1 MQEEVFQKVSAKG
14 NWYFWLSGILLAGV
28 IGVSIFLLFMKKN
41 GLIKTDGLS
50 QKLDHPNIIPV
61 RPFERET
68 ASSIFFIGG
77 FQIYNSKG
85 QNITSAFSP
94 TLKQLFLY
102 IFFNTIKNGKG
113 ISSVTLDEVLWF
125 DKSGD
130 SARNN
135 RNVNISKLRSILD
148 ELEDVEVLN
157 ENSLWRIS
165 LGNAVFCDYL
175 EIMKLLRKSKS
186 TLLTEDEIHEL
197 ISLLSFGDFLPAV
210 QTEWMDAFKSQFAN
224 EIIDGLSSLFNE
236 DEVKNNFSL
245 RYHLAE
251 CILIYDPLND
261 EAFALKCSVL
271 YQLGKKGMAKNSY
284 DAFCKNYKNALGI
297 KYAVSFNDII
307 E

>member
-1 MQEEVFQKVSAKG
+1 
-14 NWYFWLSGILLAGV
+14 
-28 IGVSIFLLFMKKN
+28 
-41 GLIKTDGLS
+41 
-50 QKLDHPNIIPV
+50 
-61 RPFERET
+61 
-68 ASSIFFIGG
+68 
-77 FQIYNSKG
+77 
-85 QNITSAFSP
+85 
-94 TLKQLFLY
+94 LKQLFLY
-102 IFFNTIKNGKG
+102 IFFNTIKNEKG
-113 ISSVTLDEVLWF
+113 ISSVILDEVLWF

-148 ELEDVEVLN
+148 ELEGVEVIN
-157 ENSLWRIS
+157 ENSLWRIN

-175 EIMKLLRKSKS
+175 EIIDLLKKSKS
-186 TLLTEDEIHEL
+186 TLLTEAEIHEL

-224 EIIDGLSSLFNE
+224 EVIDGLSSLYNE

-271 YQLGKKGMAKNSY
+271 YQLGRKGMAKNSY
-284 DAFCKNYKNALGI
+284 DAFCNNYKSALGT
-297 KYAVSFNDII
+297 KYPVSFNDTIK
-307 E
+307 